1 MKNSFLKRMGRFL
14 LPVVIVGAGV
24 MLTAAMIIFKE
35 QPESTPVAER
45 IAAVDVMTAR
55 SADITFTIA
64 SQGTVTP
71 RTETTIV
78 SEVSGKVISVSDKL
92 VAGGYFNQG
101 EVLLGIDSADYQ
113 VAVEQ
118 ARANLLTAQAQLSLE
133 AAQAEQAGKQWDLS
147 GRSRESAPLL
157 ALRTP
162 FLLEAEARVL
172 SAESDLQRAE
182 RQLGRTTIRA
192 PYDALVREKSA
203 DIGQY
208 ISMGSQVASIFATDF
223 AEVRLPLSD
232 SDLAWLALPRPG
244 QLAGA
249 EASPVVL
256 HAVVAGRQQQ
266 WQGNIVR
273 TEGVVDSSSRM
284 HFAVAR
290 IADPY
295 ALHKPEKSPLSAGT
309 FVNAMLSGI
318 SVSQVFS
325 LPHNALYNGNEVLVM
340 DAEQRLRRRQVN
352 VIRSDADWVYIDQGL
367 SNNDQVIIS
376 PVQIALE
383 GMRVNPG
390 VNPDLNS
397 SFNSGLNSGLTPD
410 VNLDVTLDVT
420 PGVTPGVT
428 AQ

>member
-1 MKNSFLKRMGRFL
+1 MKNSLMKRMGRL
-14 LPVVIVGAGV
+14 VLPVFIVGVGV
-24 MLTAAMIIFKE
+24 MLAGAMIIFKE
-35 QPESTPVAER
+35 QPESTAVAER
-45 IAAVDVMTAR
+45 VAAVEIMTAR

-78 SEVSGKVISVSDKL
+78 SEVSGKVISVSEKL

-101 EVLLGIDSADYQ
+101 EVLLTIDSDDYQ

-182 RQLGRTTIRA
+182 RQLARTTIRA

-208 ISMGSQVASIFATDF
+208 ISMGSQIASIFATDY
-223 AEVRLPLSD
+223 AEIRLPLSD

-256 HAVVAGRQQQ
+256 HAVVAGRQQH
-266 WQGNIVR
+266 WQGSIVR
-273 TEGVVDSSSRM
+273 TEGVVDSNSRM

-295 ALHKPEKSPLSAGT
+295 ALRKPDKAVLSAGT
-309 FVNAMLSGI
+309 FVNARLSGI
-318 SVSQVFS
+318 RVSNIFS
-325 LPHNALYNGNEVLVM
+325 LPHKALYNGNEVLLM

-352 VIRSDADWVYIDQGL
+352 VVRADADWVYIDQGL
-367 SNNDQVIIS
+367 SDNEQVIIS

-383 GMRVNPG
+383 GMRVNPSVSPGANAG
-390 VNPDLNS
+390 V
-397 SFNSGLNSGLTPD
+397 
-410 VNLDVTLDVT
+410 V
-420 PGVTPGVT
+420 PGVTS
-428 AQ
+428 Q

>member
-1 MKNSFLKRMGRFL
+1 MKNSLMKRMGRL
-14 LPVVIVGAGV
+14 VLPVFIVGVGV
-24 MLTAAMIIFKE
+24 MLAGAMIIFKE
-35 QPESTPVAER
+35 QPESTAVAER
-45 IAAVDVMTAR
+45 VAAVEIMTAR

-78 SEVSGKVISVSDKL
+78 SEVSGKVISVSEKL

-101 EVLLGIDSADYQ
+101 EVLLTIDSADYQ

-182 RQLGRTTIRA
+182 RQLARTTIRA

-208 ISMGSQVASIFATDF
+208 ISMGSQIASIFATDY
-223 AEVRLPLSD
+223 AEIRLPLSD

-256 HAVVAGRQQQ
+256 HAVVAGRQQH
-266 WQGNIVR
+266 WQGSIVR
-273 TEGVVDSSSRM
+273 TEGVVDSNSRM

-295 ALHKPEKSPLSAGT
+295 ALRKPDKAVLSAGT
-309 FVNAMLSGI
+309 FVNARLSGI
-318 SVSQVFS
+318 RVSNIFS
-325 LPHNALYNGNEVLVM
+325 LPHKALYNGNEVLLM

-352 VIRSDADWVYIDQGL
+352 VVRADADWVYIDQGL
-367 SNNDQVIIS
+367 SDNEQVIIS

-383 GMRVNPG
+383 GMRVNPSVSPGANAG
-390 VNPDLNS
+390 V
-397 SFNSGLNSGLTPD
+397 
-410 VNLDVTLDVT
+410 V
-420 PGVTPGVT
+420 PGVTS
-428 AQ
+428 Q

>member
-1 MKNSFLKRMGRFL
+1 MKNSLMKRMGRL
-14 LPVVIVGAGV
+14 VLPVFIVGVGV
-24 MLTAAMIIFKE
+24 MLAGAMIIFKE
-35 QPESTPVAER
+35 QPESTAVAER
-45 IAAVDVMTAR
+45 VAAVEIMTAR

-78 SEVSGKVISVSDKL
+78 SEVSGKVISVSEKL

-101 EVLLGIDSADYQ
+101 EVLLTIDSDDYQ

-182 RQLGRTTIRA
+182 RQLARTTIRA

-208 ISMGSQVASIFATDF
+208 ISMGSQIASIFATDY
-223 AEVRLPLSD
+223 AEIRLPLSD

-256 HAVVAGRQQQ
+256 HAVVAGRQQH
-266 WQGNIVR
+266 WQGSIVR
-273 TEGVVDSSSRM
+273 TEGVVDSNSRM

-290 IADPY
+290 IEDPY
-295 ALHKPEKSPLSAGT
+295 ALRKPDKAVLSAGT
-309 FVNAMLSGI
+309 FVNARLSGI
-318 SVSQVFS
+318 RVSNIFS
-325 LPHNALYNGNEVLVM
+325 LPHKALYNGNEVLLM

-352 VIRSDADWVYIDQGL
+352 VVRADADWVYIDQGL
-367 SNNDQVIIS
+367 SDNEQVIIS

-383 GMRVNPG
+383 GMRVNPSVSPGANAG
-390 VNPDLNS
+390 V
-397 SFNSGLNSGLTPD
+397 
-410 VNLDVTLDVT
+410 V
-420 PGVTPGVT
+420 PGVTS
-428 AQ
+428 Q